1 MTDKELKVILENLIE
16 GSDEDDKLASF
27 AATIENEI
35 SSDDERYDKKG
46 FYLVKAIL
54 NNDIDK
60 LFISLTGWS
69 LASLLKKARVIRDG
83 CGEFLDDPIEAQFV
97 SIWDHDEEIYTSCK
111 MNPETFEVYDIEKVE
126 CPNGY
131 NTCTAQ
137 YIEIDDYRFKV
148 VQKDDLEEND
158 KTTYWYD

>member
-1 MTDKELKVILENLIE
+1 MTDKDLKIILKDVI
-16 GSDEDDKLASF
+16 GRSDEDDKLASF
-27 AATIENEI
+27 AATVENEI
-35 SSDDERYDKKG
+35 NSDDERYGRKG
-46 FYLVKAIL
+46 FYLIKSIL
-54 NNDIDK
+54 DNDVDM
-60 LFISLTGWS
+60 LFVALTGWS
-69 LASLLKKARVIRDG
+69 IVSLLKKAHIIRDE
-83 CGEFLDDPIEAQFV
+83 CGEFLNDPIEAKFI
-97 SIWDHDEEIYTSCK
+97 SMWDHDEEIYTSCK

>member
-16 GSDEDDKLASF
+16 RSDEDDKLASF
-27 AATIENEI
+27 AAAIENEI
-35 SSDDERYDKKG
+35 ASDDERYDKKG
-46 FYLVKAIL
+46 FYLIKAIL

-69 LASLLKKARVIRDG
+69 LASLLKKAHVIRDE

-97 SIWDHDEEIYTSCK
+97 SMWDHDEEIYTHCRL
-111 MNPETFEVYDIEKVE
+111 NPETFEVYDIEKAE

-148 VQKDDLEEND
+148 VQKNDLEEND